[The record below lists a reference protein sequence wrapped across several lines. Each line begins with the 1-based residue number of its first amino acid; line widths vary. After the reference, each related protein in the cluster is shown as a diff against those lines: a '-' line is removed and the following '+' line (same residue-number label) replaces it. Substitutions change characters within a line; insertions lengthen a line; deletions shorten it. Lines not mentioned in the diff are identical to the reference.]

1 MHGVQISSGHEDN
14 SVLIVNDAPEQL
26 GLMQRLLVKAG
37 YSVFTA
43 EDGVQG
49 LNLAKKNKPDL
60 VISDVTMPH
69 MNGLEFCKQL
79 RSDTELKA
87 VPILLVSALQKDT
100 DSIVAGLRAGA
111 DDYLEVPFDSTRLV
125 AKVARL
131 LERSR
136 LEANYRDLVERA
148 SDVIFTQDLSGRLIS
163 INSAGAGFL
172 GRPVQEIVGQSFFS
186 AFGVI
191 PESNGFAGSLGR
203 ATEAKEFRHQF
214 IARSAKGDDR
224 WLDLIVS
231 PITGKHDETIG
242 FRGVARDIT
251 ERKNFEEALR
261 DSETRYKLL
270 FESTPQPIWVYNE
283 ETLAFLAVN
292 EAATKT
298 YGYTRDE
305 FLSMTVD
312 SIRAKEDI
320 PALLIKNATG
330 ANELVLSS
338 PWRHETRDGKV
349 IYVEMSSHPVVFDG
363 KHSKLVIVND
373 VTERKLLDEKQQR
386 LHASLQQSAM
396 EWRQTFNAIDFPVLI
411 IDLHGVVKRSNEAAE
426 QIAGLGSEA
435 INGRTLTEL
444 GAHQPWKKA
453 AELIEVVRGSHLA
466 VSEEVKCDVTGKTW
480 SLTLYL
486 ISEFGSVSERA
497 IFIAQ
502 DITKRAELE
511 ASLRQ
516 SEMMSLLASLV
527 AGVAHEV
534 RNPLFGISSI
544 LDAFETRFSDRTEY
558 IRYTSVLREEI
569 GRLTVLMEELLEY
582 GKPFRGELYLVS
594 MDEMVSR
601 SIRACMPAAEVA
613 QVSLVGEVEPDLPK
627 IRIDRRRL
635 SKVFVNLIENAI
647 QHSPNGGTVL
657 VQARKLSENK
667 QEWVDCAIRDAG
679 GGILDQDLPKIFE
692 PFFSK
697 RRGGTGLGLAIAQRI
712 MEEHGGKLIAGNNPD
727 VGACMVARF
736 PIPHDGDQ

>member
-516 SEMMSLLASLV
+516 SEMMSLLGSLV

-736 PIPHDGDQ
+736 PIPHEGDQ